1 MTQHAH
7 ELPPV
12 RVAFVLDNTVVD
24 ILNTDERLA
33 AIFLSNP
40 TVVEVTDYEDMTSV
54 RVGSEYNP
62 ETNEFTY
69 VVEDSDEPRKYYSLD
84 EMPESDSPE
93 RSSEWLFDNRNQ

>member
-1 MTQHAH
+1 MAQHNH

-12 RVAFVLDNTVVD
+12 RVAFILDNKVVD
-24 ILNTDERLA
+24 ILNTDERLG

-62 ETNEFTY
+62 ETNEFTAPVFNNENLVFENDESQHDGFEPE
-69 VVEDSDEPRKYYSLD
+69 VVFDV
-84 EMPESDSPE
+84 
-93 RSSEWLFDNRNQ
+93 RSQ

>member
-1 MTQHAH
+1 MSEHNH

-12 RVAFVLDNTVVD
+12 RVAFILDNVVVD
-24 ILNTDERLA
+24 ILNTDERLG

-40 TVVEVTDYEDMTSV
+40 TVVEVTNYEDMSSV

-69 VVEDSDEPRKYYSLD
+69 VVVDTDEPMKYYSLED
-84 EMPESDSPE
+84 MPESDSPE